1 MSHPLDIVVL
11 GLSLGS
17 SWGNGHATTF
27 RALIRGLSAEGH
39 RVLFLE
45 RAVPWYAGARRDL
58 PNPDF
63 CELVFYDR
71 LEEVE
76 ARHGARLRA
85 ADAVIV
91 GSYVPDGAALID
103 RLAAMDLRRLC
114 FYDIDTP
121 VTMGLLDAV
130 EETHLAR
137 RQVPLFDLYF
147 SFSGGRV
154 LDRLAERYGARAPRA
169 LYCSVDE
176 KRYARADVPMR
187 WDMGYL
193 GTYSDDRQP
202 GLEALMFEPAR
213 RLPQM
218 RFVVAGAQYP
228 GSIDWP
234 ANVERIE
241 HLPPSEHAAFYSAQR
256 FTLNLTRAAMRRLG
270 WSPSVRLFEAAA
282 VGTPILSDRWQGL
295 EELLPEGE
303 AIVIADTTDDAVAAL
318 TGRGGTRPEAI
329 AARAR
334 KIVLAGHTGRA
345 RGAAL
350 AAMMRDCAE
359 RGRNRN
365 SEEEASEWT

>member
-1 MSHPLDIVVL
+1 MSKPLDIVIL
-11 GLSLGS
+11 GLSLAS

-27 RALIRGLSAEGH
+27 RALIKGLAAEGH

-45 RAVPWYAGARRDL
+45 REVPWYAGDNRDL
-58 PNPDF
+58 PDPDF
-63 CELVFYDR
+63 CELVYYHALDDITGRHAAR
-71 LEEVE
+71 LE
-76 ARHGARLRA
+76 A

-91 GSYVPDGAALID
+91 GSYVPEGAALID
-103 RLAAMDLRRLC
+103 RLAEMPLKRLC

-121 VTMGLLDAV
+121 VTMDLLDKG
-130 EETHLAR
+130 EDTHLAK
-137 RQVPLFDLYF
+137 RQVPLFDAYF

-154 LDRLAERYGARAPRA
+154 LDRLAERYGARRPLP

-176 KRYARADVPMR
+176 TRYARADVPIK

-202 GLEALMFEPAR
+202 GLEALLIEPAR
-213 RLPQM
+213 RLPGM
-218 RFVVAGAQYP
+218 RFVVAGPQYP
-228 GSIDWP
+228 DDIDWP

-256 FTLNLTRAAMRRLG
+256 FTLNITRAAMRRLG

-282 VGTPILSDRWQGL
+282 VGTPILSDRWRGL
-295 EELLPEGE
+295 GELLPEGE
-303 AIVIADTTDDAVAAL
+303 AIVIADGTDDAVAAL
-318 TGRGGTRPEAI
+318 TGRDGTTPEAL

-345 RGAAL
+345 RAAEL
-350 AAMMRDCAE
+350 AAELQKLPDEGTR
-359 RGRNRN
+359 R
-365 SEEEASEWT
+365 EAKETPEWT